1 MEAGS
6 SDQAEQTPEEAQNPS
21 PDSHVHLS
29 FELAPGTR
37 LRVTVEALPA
47 SGDGNQPP
55 LNVTVFGSQ
64 PGQSE
69 SGPVSIILPGN
80 ASGAATSGD
89 LAVEQPPVGALT
101 RLRAYW
107 KAWPFSL
114 AVTLFGLGLLVYL
127 GTRLIGLVRFP
138 IYFFTDEAI
147 QTVLAGDL
155 VHNHLRNYAGDFL
168 PTFFVN
174 GGVYRLGTT
183 VYLQIL
189 PYLLLGKS
197 VWVTRAVS
205 VFISLGAAVAVGLM
219 LRQHFKISYW
229 WSGVLLLSITPA
241 WFLHSRTAFEYPT
254 AVTFYALFLYFYLQ
268 YRYSDPRYLYLALA
282 AGALSF
288 YSYSPFQV
296 IVVVSGVLL
305 ALSDARYHWQQRVVG
320 LRGLGLLALLALPY
334 VRFWLAHG
342 NSNYQ
347 SMLALGSY
355 WVQPMPLA
363 AKVGQYF
370 TEYLHGLSPFYW
382 FNPNSQEL
390 ERHLMKGYG
399 HLLLITLP
407 FLVLGLFLAIK
418 GFRSPVNR
426 AVLIALL
433 AAPAGAA
440 LVQLGVTRALV
451 MVIPAA
457 LLTAVGVDRVMTWLE
472 TRRLRRTTLSLAL
485 CILLSLM
492 NLAMLRDA
500 LVNGPTWYTNYGLDG
515 MQYGAIQVFQVVKD
529 QLKAQAGVKIVF
541 SPNWANGTD
550 VIARFFLSDPL
561 PIQTASVQGYMI
573 EHLPLDANNLFVM
586 TPEEYQ
592 TAITSGKFTDIQV
605 ERILPYPN
613 NRPGFYFVRLRY
625 VDNIDQILASERE
638 ARRQLQE
645 ADILVDG
652 QPVKIRYSLLD
663 MGEIQNVF
671 DGNPD
676 TLARTL
682 EANPFVMELTFSAAR
697 SFSGLSIKIGA
708 TKARVTARLYAEP
721 GAQPVDYSSELT
733 GTVEEPAAT
742 MVFGATTPAKLLQLE
757 INDLHQSEPAN
768 VHVWEITLR

>member
-1 MEAGS
+1 
-6 SDQAEQTPEEAQNPS
+6 
-21 PDSHVHLS
+21 
-29 FELAPGTR
+29 
-37 LRVTVEALPA
+37 
-47 SGDGNQPP
+47 
-55 LNVTVFGSQ
+55 
-64 PGQSE
+64 
-69 SGPVSIILPGN
+69 
-80 ASGAATSGD
+80 
-89 LAVEQPPVGALT
+89 
-101 RLRAYW
+101 
-107 KAWPFSL
+107 
-114 AVTLFGLGLLVYL
+114 
-127 GTRLIGLVRFP
+127 
-138 IYFFTDEAI
+138 
-147 QTVLAGDL
+147 
-155 VHNHLRNYAGDFL
+155 
-168 PTFFVN
+168 
-174 GGVYRLGTT
+174 
-183 VYLQIL
+183 
-189 PYLLLGKS
+189 
-197 VWVTRAVS
+197 
-205 VFISLGAAVAVGLM
+205 
-219 LRQHFKISYW
+219 
-229 WSGVLLLSITPA
+229 
-241 WFLHSRTAFEYPT
+241 
-254 AVTFYALFLYFYLQ
+254 
-268 YRYSDPRYLYLALA
+268 
-282 AGALSF
+282 
-288 YSYSPFQV
+288 
-296 IVVVSGVLL
+296 
-305 ALSDARYHWQQRVVG
+305 
-320 LRGLGLLALLALPY
+320 
-334 VRFWLAHG
+334 
-342 NSNYQ
+342 
-347 SMLALGSY
+347 
-355 WVQPMPLA
+355 
-363 AKVGQYF
+363 
-370 TEYLHGLSPFYW
+370 
-382 FNPNSQEL
+382 
-390 ERHLMKGYG
+390 
-399 HLLLITLP
+399 
-407 FLVLGLFLAIK
+407 
-418 GFRSPVNR
+418 
-426 AVLIALL
+426 
-433 AAPAGAA
+433 

-472 TRRLRRTTLSLAL
+472 TRRLRRTTLSIAL
-485 CILLSLM
+485 CILLSLV

-529 QLKAQAGVKIVF
+529 QLKAQPGIKIVF
-541 SPNWANGTD
+541 SPNWANGSD

-561 PIQTASVQGYMI
+561 PIQTASVQGYMT

-768 VHVWEITLR
+768 VHIWEITLR